1 MARDDELATQIKL
14 KISADRNLPDIILA
28 DLGEARN
35 GRVLLVFI
43 EAVATDGPV
52 TAQRQE
58 ALLKIATDAGFPPNR
73 VAFVTAYLDR
83 SHSAFKKTVP
93 ELAWDSFVWFAAEP
107 ENLMILHAGK
117 QTVVKSLAQW
127 L

>member
-1 MARDDELATQIKL
+1 VSPAVLWLSESGAKVVARDDELATQIKL

-83 SHSAFKKTVP
+83 SHSAFKRTVP
-93 ELAWDSFVWFAAEP
+93 SWHGIPSSGSQLSRR
-107 ENLMILHAGK
+107 
-117 QTVVKSLAQW
+117 T
-127 L
+127 